1 MICSGVEPHTRIIKC
16 RLDANRIAMDTHF
29 EVVKCISSRQAE
41 KAEKAM
47 YNHLIQNLESIE
59 KYLKKS

>member
-1 MICSGVEPHTRIIKC
+1 
-16 RLDANRIAMDTHF
+16 MDTHF